1 MVSSTAVRFSSKIVS
16 SPNIIKGFTRYYSTR
31 RDSSNINSEK
41 LALEHINSGNKT
53 TYLVVNKILKGQ
65 KVSIS
70 EGKFKD
76 LLKVKGVE
84 FDLSLR
90 DTKAFEKL
98 VGQSTY
104 KGFFGVYVFIHKAT
118 NQIYVG
124 SSNLL
129 RRRMEYYFKY
139 EGPITGKFVSL
150 LRKEGKEAFKLVI
163 YKLDEN
169 LFTAQD
175 ALFLEQYF
183 LLSKD
188 CVLNTLRVVN
198 FGPSTGKNIYVYDLT
213 CSILYYHSKSQINLK
228 RVLGIHHETCC
239 KYIDTMNPYLTHFLL
254 LSCPIPTAV
263 PSDKSVKEILEIMQ
277 KERQV
282 LYKQSTRRSIP
293 IVLEIKEGNT
303 LVDPST
309 LITGNFL
316 KFNSLTSC
324 IEYLKSLG
332 MIIKR
337 DTLSKYIKKGKVFH
351 NFYCKYQ
358 DKSLPA
364 DFEKMS
370 LLIEEYKKKKKIKKN
385 SDTKLNKLKKKKK

>member
-129 RRRMEYYFKY
+129 RRRME
-139 EGPITGKFVSL
+139 
-150 LRKEGKEAFKLVI
+150 
-163 YKLDEN
+163 
-169 LFTAQD
+169 
-175 ALFLEQYF
+175 
-183 LLSKD
+183 
-188 CVLNTLRVVN
+188 
-198 FGPSTGKNIYVYDLT
+198 
-213 CSILYYHSKSQINLK
+213 
-228 RVLGIHHETCC
+228 
-239 KYIDTMNPYLTHFLL
+239 
-254 LSCPIPTAV
+254 
-263 PSDKSVKEILEIMQ
+263 
-277 KERQV
+277 
-282 LYKQSTRRSIP
+282 
-293 IVLEIKEGNT
+293 
-303 LVDPST
+303 
-309 LITGNFL
+309 
-316 KFNSLTSC
+316 
-324 IEYLKSLG
+324 
-332 MIIKR
+332 
-337 DTLSKYIKKGKVFH
+337 
-351 NFYCKYQ
+351 
-358 DKSLPA
+358 
-364 DFEKMS
+364 
-370 LLIEEYKKKKKIKKN
+370 
-385 SDTKLNKLKKKKK
+385 